1 MATPTLTQLMDA
13 LEERLE
19 TISGLRVTS
28 ESPGA
33 INPPAA
39 ILGVPP
45 VPEYR
50 ATFGRGSVYLRD
62 WPIVVLTSS
71 KLDRIGQRA
80 LAEYASWT
88 GPKSV
93 PLALEADKTLGGL
106 VHDLVVQSFRPLG
119 LDEVGILQ
127 YFGGEFRVD
136 MVMSGI

>member
-1 MATPTLTQLMDA
+1 MATPMLTQLMDA
-13 LEERLE
+13 LEVRLK
-19 TISGLRVTS
+19 TVSGLRVTS

-33 INPPAA
+33 VNPPAA
-39 ILGVPP
+39 FVGVPP

-50 ATFGRGSVYLRD
+50 AAFGRGSVYLRD
-62 WPIVVLTSS
+62 WPLVVLTSS

-80 LAEYASWT
+80 LAEYASWA
-88 GPKSV
+88 GAKSI

-106 VHDLVVQSFRPLG
+106 VDDLVVQSFRPLG
-119 LDEVGILQ
+119 LDEVGVLQ